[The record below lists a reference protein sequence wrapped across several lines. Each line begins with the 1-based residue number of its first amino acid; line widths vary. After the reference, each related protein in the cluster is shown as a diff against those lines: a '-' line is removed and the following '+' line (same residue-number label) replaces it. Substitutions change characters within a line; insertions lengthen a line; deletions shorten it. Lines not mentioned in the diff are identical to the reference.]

1 MLKSLDFVLES
12 CEGTVSVNSSHPP
25 WNDGNMVPL
34 KDFSDAEFKEFEARL
49 KFKPQRKYGWF
60 HFKFDSI
67 FQDLRRRSI
76 GTGFLGDL
84 RRG

>member
-1 MLKSLDFVLES
+1 MLES

-49 KFKPQRKYGWF
+49 KFKPWLKYGWL
-60 HFKFDSI
+60 HLNCIKFFNI
-67 FQDLRRRSI
+67 
-76 GTGFLGDL
+76 
-84 RRG
+84 

>member
-49 KFKPQRKYGWF
+49 KFIPWLKYGWL
-60 HFKFDSI
+60 HLNCIKFFNI
-67 FQDLRRRSI
+67 
-76 GTGFLGDL
+76 
-84 RRG
+84 